1 MIKYRIRR
9 PGFRTESVTVLT
21 TLSDHISFPAQEFAE
36 LYVRRWGVE
45 INLKYLKTTLG
56 MDILKCLSR
65 KELVMHLI
73 VYNLIRD
80 LMFQAA
86 AAHSVPLR
94 SISFKYSMTIIN
106 QWTQYIFMAPTNA
119 QREKLIKEMLLNIAK
134 SKLPYRPSRRE
145 PRAVKRRPK
154 TYQLLTAP
162 RHIFVEI
169 QHIKKYKK
177 QAQDNP

>member
-1 MIKYRIRR
+1 MKAGKYRNRQAAGIGRLHSSYCPYSPLSGCRETLCMRMIKYRIRR

-36 LYVRRWGVE
+36 LYVRRWGG
-45 INLKYLKTTLG
+45 INLKYLKNTLG
-56 MDILKCLSR
+56 MDILNCLSPEMIR

-86 AAHSVPLR
+86 AAHSVPPR

-106 QWTQYIFMAPTNA
+106 Q
-119 QREKLIKEMLLNIAK
+119 
-134 SKLPYRPSRRE
+134 
-145 PRAVKRRPK
+145 
-154 TYQLLTAP
+154 
-162 RHIFVEI
+162 
-169 QHIKKYKK
+169 
-177 QAQDNP
+177 